1 MAAPHSVAKRGKFRQ
16 PGLPAFSR
24 AFTLV
29 ETVLALGLTTFVL
42 TSLLGLLSCGLG
54 TFRKAMD
61 FTLQAQMA
69 QHLVEK
75 ARHTPFDALT
85 QLAAQPYYFDD
96 TGRPVE
102 AGDASGTFKAVMNV
116 TGTTSLPA
124 DPGFANTGLAQVT
137 ITCSRKQAAT
147 SSMPTGTVV
156 TYIAAMAGSSSQ

>member
-1 MAAPHSVAKRGKFRQ
+1 MVAPPPVAKSDRSQRFSMLA
-16 PGLPAFSR
+16 LPK

-29 ETVLALGLTTFVL
+29 ETVLALGLTAFVL
-42 TSLLGLLSCGLG
+42 TSLLGLLACGMG

-69 QHLVEK
+69 QILVEK
-75 ARHTPFDALT
+75 ARHTSFNSLA

-96 TGRPVE
+96 AGNPVD

-116 TGTTSLPA
+116 TGATTLPA
-124 DPGFANTGLAQVT
+124 DPGFANSGLTQVT
-137 ITCSRKQAAT
+137 ITCSRKQAAA
-147 SSMPTGTVV
+147 SSMPMGTVV